1 MKTPNIDLLDIHDR
15 YVDGKINLEQAIKET
30 RVILPLDDHK
40 IEELLLTLERE
51 NVVQFPS
58 REEEEEDKS
67 CENIVFTLDSSNL
80 FGTVTLEGEDDPD
93 EGA

>member
-30 RVILPLDDHK
+30 RVILPLEDHK
-40 IEELLLTLERE
+40 IEELLLSLERE

-93 EGA
+93 ESA

>member
-30 RVILPLDDHK
+30 RVLLPLEDHK
-40 IEELLLTLERE
+40 IEELLLSLERE

-58 REEEEEDKS
+58 REEEEDKS

-93 EGA
+93 ESA

>member
-30 RVILPLDDHK
+30 RVILPLEDSK
-40 IEELLLTLERE
+40 IEELLMTLERE

-58 REEEEEDKS
+58 QEEEEDKS

-80 FGTVTLEGEDDPD
+80 FATVTLEGEDDPD
-93 EGA
+93 ESA

>member
-1 MKTPNIDLLDIHDR
+1 MKTPNIQLLDIHDR

-30 RVILPLDDHK
+30 RVFLPLEDHK

-58 REEEEEDKS
+58 REEEEDKS

-80 FGTVTLEGEDDPD
+80 FSTVTLEGENDPD
-93 EGA
+93 ESA

>member
-15 YVDGKINLEQAIKET
+15 YVDGKMNLEQAIKET
-30 RVILPLDDHK
+30 RVLLPLEDHK
-40 IEELLLTLERE
+40 IEEPLLSLERE

-58 REEEEEDKS
+58 REEEEDKS

-80 FGTVTLEGEDDPD
+80 FATVTLEGEDDPD
-93 EGA
+93 ESA

>member
-30 RVILPLDDHK
+30 RVFLPLEDHK

-58 REEEEEDKS
+58 REEEEDKS

-80 FGTVTLEGEDDPD
+80 FSTVTLEGENDPD
-93 EGA
+93 ESA

>member
-30 RVILPLDDHK
+30 RVILPLDDCK

>member
-30 RVILPLDDHK
+30 RVILPLEDSK
-40 IEELLLTLERE
+40 IEELLMTLERE
-51 NVVQFPS
+51 NVVQFPAQ
-58 REEEEEDKS
+58 EEEEDKS

-80 FGTVTLEGEDDPD
+80 FATVTLEGEDDPD
-93 EGA
+93 ESA

>member
-58 REEEEEDKS
+58 REEEEDKS

>member
-1 MKTPNIDLLDIHDR
+1 MKTPNIQLLDIHDR

-30 RVILPLDDHK
+30 RVFLPLEDHK

-58 REEEEEDKS
+58 REEEEDKS
-67 CENIVFTLDSSNL
+67 CENIVFTLDSSDL
-80 FGTVTLEGEDDPD
+80 FATVTLEGENDPD
-93 EGA
+93 ESA

>member
-30 RVILPLDDHK
+30 RVLLPLEDHK
-40 IEELLLTLERE
+40 IEELLLSLERE

-58 REEEEEDKS
+58 REEEEDKS

-80 FGTVTLEGEDDPD
+80 FSTVTLEGEDDPD
-93 EGA
+93 ESA

>member
-30 RVILPLDDHK
+30 RVLLPLEDHK
-40 IEELLLTLERE
+40 IEELLLSLERE

-93 EGA
+93 ESA